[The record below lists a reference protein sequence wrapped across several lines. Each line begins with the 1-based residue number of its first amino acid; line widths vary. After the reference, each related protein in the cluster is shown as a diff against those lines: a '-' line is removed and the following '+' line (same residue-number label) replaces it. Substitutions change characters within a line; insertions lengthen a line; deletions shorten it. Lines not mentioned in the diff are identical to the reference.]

1 MIRRELYVDE
11 FKSEIAICDDSD
23 SYSSDEVIPEVS
35 ILLILVNFYIIKLVW
50 NLCADFDAKFLFD
63 AEFLQK

>member
-23 SYSSDEVIPEVS
+23 SYSSDEVITES
-35 ILLILVNFYIIKLVW
+35 IDSVDPGELLHNQASLEP
-50 NLCADFDAKFLFD
+50 LC
-63 AEFLQK
+63 